1 MRINTNLIHNVIN
14 VAIAVTSGATAAM
27 LATGCTTLAT
37 GALECSQSWVKPEAG
52 ALIVTG
58 LAVAK
63 TVINVIRDGFTG
75 LVKDQP
81 PVR

>member
-1 MRINTNLIHNVIN
+1 MNTNLIHNILN
-14 VAIAVTSGATAAM
+14 VAIAVTSGATAVM
-27 LATGCTTLAT
+27 LATGCTTLPT
-37 GALECSQSWVKPEAG
+37 GVLECSQSWVKPEAA
-52 ALIVTG
+52 ALVVTG

-63 TVINVIRDGFTG
+63 TVINVIRDGIAG